1 MTENN
6 NNARRRP
13 RRRRWS
19 FPISHKRA
27 DSGRHTGNFR
37 CRRRRRKANKIC
49 LLFSLLSPFKL
60 VFVLSIWRENN
71 ELSFSRSFSLCF
83 LLSRCL
89 FVHSLYWEIEMGVK
103 RPCGWMF
110 LIRTSSQNLVTQC
123 LQLHNNNYC
132 CCFLCINLL
141 SDFNFVPFLCYPID
155 TYQWQCC
162 SFFFIYFHFANGIGH
177 GESVDCH
184 MNRVRMGV
192 IAWWIFAHSSRLRVV
207 RTYPNQFRN
216 VWHRVDR
223 RRTWEI
229 NDQFEKI
236 WSFAHFCC
244 CCFRGLL
251 RI

>member
-1 MTENN
+1 MRAQKWTWARQKEME
-6 NNARRRP
+6 NARQWP
-13 RRRRWS
+13 KIIIMHGDDHEDDDGL
-19 FPISHKRA
+19 FPFHINEQTA
-27 DSGRHTGNFR
+27 DDTPVIFVVVVRL
-37 CRRRRRKANKIC
+37 RKANKIC

-141 SDFNFVPFLCYPID
+141 SDFNFVPFLSAIQLTHINGCAVLFS
-155 TYQWQCC
+155 
-162 SFFFIYFHFANGIGH
+162 SFIFTLQMELDMVKASIAIWIGCGWVSSLDGSLHILRDFA
-177 GESVDCH
+177 
-184 MNRVRMGV
+184 
-192 IAWWIFAHSSRLRVV
+192 
-207 RTYPNQFRN
+207 
-216 VWHRVDR
+216 
-223 RRTWEI
+223 
-229 NDQFEKI
+229 
-236 WSFAHFCC
+236 
-244 CCFRGLL
+244 
-251 RI
+251 